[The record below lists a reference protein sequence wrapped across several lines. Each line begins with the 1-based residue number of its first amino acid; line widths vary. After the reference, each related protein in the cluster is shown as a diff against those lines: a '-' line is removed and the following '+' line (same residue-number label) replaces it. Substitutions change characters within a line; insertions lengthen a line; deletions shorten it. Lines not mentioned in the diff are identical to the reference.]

1 MDDVR
6 QRVTR
11 WMEQAPR
18 LLEMVGQGHEDGH
31 AGKPAQTADAA
42 APARSSG
49 STPRRI
55 LLVDDDKNLSR
66 VIVEYL
72 TEFRGHAVRAVA
84 SGEEALAALEHERPD
99 IVLLDVMMP
108 GIGGME
114 TLARMKVL
122 APELPVLMVTA
133 SDDAALTR
141 KALSLGAAG
150 YVTKPFHL
158 DDLEAVVRMH
168 LEPRGPAAGSM

>member
-18 LLEMVGQGHEDGH
+18 LLEMVGQGSEDSH
-31 AGKPAQTADAA
+31 AAKPAPPADAA
-42 APARSSG
+42 AAARRSG
-49 STPRRI
+49 PRRI

-72 TEFRGHAVRAVA
+72 TEIRGHTVRAVA

-114 TLARMKVL
+114 TLARMRAL
-122 APELPVLMVTA
+122 APDMPVLMVTA
-133 SDDAALTR
+133 SDDAGLTR

-168 LEPRGPAAGSM
+168 LEHRGPAAGAM